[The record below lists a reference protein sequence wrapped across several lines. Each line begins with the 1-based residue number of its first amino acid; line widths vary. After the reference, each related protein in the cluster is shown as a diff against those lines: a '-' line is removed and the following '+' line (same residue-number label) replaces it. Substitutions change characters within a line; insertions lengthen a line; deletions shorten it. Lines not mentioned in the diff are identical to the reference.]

1 MSDPH
6 DLPDP
11 APAAS
16 APGAAARARATA
28 HRARATAGRYAE
40 ALEPTAIGRFWS
52 RLLEVEFIDRS
63 VALAAK
69 LLVSFFPLLIVVA
82 AISPE
87 SARQNILTALVSRFG
102 LSGDSLEMLR
112 ASFATPDETRN
123 ATGIIG
129 VLVVIAFAVSFTT
142 ALQRVYL
149 RAWRRPSGGGVANKG
164 RGATWVAGVV
174 AFTVV
179 LALVRSL
186 VVGPAGSVLSWVVGM
201 LAGIGLWWWTAH
213 LMLRGEVRWRPL
225 LPTAVVTGLGSWL
238 YTLAASVWFPNTV
251 AKNFAQFGA
260 FGVGLSFVTWFTGLA
275 FLVVGAA
282 VVGPALADGDDG
294 VSRWVRGG
302 RPALEPGAAA
312 SLPAP
317 ARPMRLSDAFGRGGD
332 RTGTPG

>member
-1 MSDPH
+1 MSEP
-6 DLPDP
+6 PDP
-11 APAAS
+11 SAPAAS
-16 APGAAARARATA
+16 GATARARAAA

-129 VLVVIAFAVSFTT
+129 IAVVIAFAISFTT

-149 RAWRRPSGGGVANKG
+149 RAWRRPSGGGIANKG

-186 VVGPAGSVLSWVVGM
+186 VVGPAGSVLSWAVGM
-201 LAGIGLWWWTAH
+201 LASIGLWWWTAH
-213 LMLRGEVRWRPL
+213 LMLRGEIRWRPL
-225 LPTAVVTGLGSWL
+225 LPTAVATGLGSWL
-238 YTLAASVWFPNTV
+238 YTLAASVWFPGAV
-251 AKNFAQFGA
+251 AKNYAQFGA

-282 VVGPALADGDDG
+282 VVAPALAEGGDAVG
-294 VSRWVRGG
+294 RWVRGG
-302 RPALEPGAAA
+302 LPSLVPGAAPP
-312 SLPAP
+312 LPGP
-317 ARPMRLSDAFGRGGD
+317 SRPMRLSDAFGRGAGGSGVD
-332 RTGTPG
+332 TT

>member
-1 MSDPH
+1 MSSPPTGEDGN
-6 DLPDP
+6 
-11 APAAS
+11 AAMRTTS
-16 APGAAARARATA
+16 ARARSAVR
-28 HRARATAGRYAE
+28 RARTAAGHYAVV
-40 ALEPTAIGRFWS
+40 LEPTAIGRFWS

-82 AISPE
+82 AISPD

-102 LSGDSLEMLR
+102 LSGESLEMLR

-129 VLVVIAFAVSFTT
+129 VLVVIAFAISFTT

-149 RAWRRPSGGGVANKG
+149 RAWRRPSGGGMANKG

-174 AFTVV
+174 TFTIV

-186 VVGPAGSVLSWVVGM
+186 VVGPAGSFLSWVVGM

-225 LPTAVVTGLGSWL
+225 LPTAIVTGLGSWL
-238 YTLAASVWFPNTV
+238 YTLAASVWFPTTV

-282 VVGPALADGDDG
+282 VVAPALADGEDR
-294 VSRWVRGG
+294 VARWVRRD
-302 RPALEPGAAA
+302 RPSLVPGAAPA
-312 SLPAP
+312 LPGP
-317 ARPMRLSDAFGRGGD
+317 SRPMRLSDAFGRGGD
-332 RTGTPG
+332 RTGTHG